1 MQTKMNINNDYKE
14 NSIGYYI
21 SIIIPAY
28 NEEEGIGK
36 VLDAL
41 SKEES
46 LNAAEIIV
54 VDDASTDKT
63 SVVIGNYPNVLLLQH
78 RINKGYGSAIVTGI
92 KAATRDYVIWFDAD
106 GQHRVMDLLKV
117 AKNMIENDF
126 DYCIGVRTAE
136 SYQDPSRVWGKAIL
150 KFAVGVAAKRKISDY
165 NSGLRGFKK
174 KIISNYLPLFPRRFG
189 ASTFTSLL
197 MVERNYIGGDVSIFV
212 EQRLGKSSVKILY
225 DGFRTLLII
234 LRLVLLF
241 APLRFWSSLGVSL
254 ILFGGVYGIVKMILL
269 AENRLGFPV
278 FASLVV
284 ILGVQALF
292 FGLLSDQ
299 ISASRIERLETE
311 REGSK

>member
-1 MQTKMNINNDYKE
+1 MNINIDHKE
-14 NSIGYYI
+14 NSVGGHI
-21 SIIIPAY
+21 SVIIPAY
-28 NEEEGIGK
+28 NEDEGIGK

-41 SKEES
+41 SRDES
-46 LNAAEIIV
+46 LKDAEIIV

-63 SVVIGNYPNVLLLQH
+63 SAVIGNYPNVRLIRH

-92 KAATRDYVIWFDAD
+92 KASTRKYVIWFDAD
-106 GQHRVMDLLKV
+106 GQHRVVDLLKV
-117 AKNMIENDF
+117 AKNMIENDL

-136 SYQDPSRVWGKAIL
+136 SYQDPSRILGKAIL
-150 KFAVGVAAKRKISDY
+150 KFAVGMVAKRKISDY
-165 NSGLRGFKK
+165 NSGLRGFKRE
-174 KIISNYLPLFPRRFG
+174 IISNYLPLFPRRFG

-197 MVERNYIGGDVSIFV
+197 MVERSYIGGDVPIFV
-212 EQRLGKSSVKILY
+212 EQRIGKSSVKILY

-241 APLRFWSSLGVSL
+241 APLRFWGSLGIFLV
-254 ILFGGVYGIVKMILL
+254 LFGGAYGTVKMML
-269 AENRLGFPV
+269 AEDRLGFPV

-284 ILGVQALF
+284 VLGVQALF
-292 FGLLSDQ
+292 LGLLSDQ